1 MVILGEV
8 LVVGG
13 SALVV
18 CSAIFWAWSAI
29 KQKLSR
35 GPDEAL
41 ANRRKCGDDEKPRRG
56 SGRRGAI
63 LFLFRRLPGLRVEC
77 ARPIAFAMLGGNP
90 GREVAV
96 ECLGGSDSDGV
107 CLVRSRRNDAFFCT

>member
-29 KQKLSR
+29 KQKLWAS
-35 GPDEAL
+35 
-41 ANRRKCGDDEKPRRG
+41 RRKSRDDEKPRHG
-56 SGRRGAI
+56 SGRRGSY
-63 LFLFRRLPGLRVEC
+63 RVPSAPLAC
-77 ARPIAFAMLGGNP
+77 K
-90 GREVAV
+90 
-96 ECLGGSDSDGV
+96 
-107 CLVRSRRNDAFFCT
+107 

>member
-29 KQKLSR
+29 KQKLWANHRKSR
-35 GPDEAL
+35 
-41 ANRRKCGDDEKPRRG
+41 DDEKRRHG
-56 SGRRGAI
+56 SGRRGSY
-63 LFLFRRLPGLRVEC
+63 RVPGAPLAC
-77 ARPIAFAMLGGNP
+77 K
-90 GREVAV
+90 
-96 ECLGGSDSDGV
+96 
-107 CLVRSRRNDAFFCT
+107 

>member
-18 CSAIFWAWSAI
+18 CSAIFWAWSTI
-29 KQKLSR
+29 KQRLLR

-41 ANRRKCGDDEKPRRG
+41 DQP
-56 SGRRGAI
+56 
-63 LFLFRRLPGLRVEC
+63 P
-77 ARPIAFAMLGGNP
+77 
-90 GREVAV
+90 EVP
-96 ECLGGSDSDGV
+96 
-107 CLVRSRRNDAFFCT
+107 

>member
-29 KQKLSR
+29 KQKLW
-35 GPDEAL
+35 
-41 ANRRKCGDDEKPRRG
+41 ANRRKPRDDEKPRHG
-56 SGRRGAI
+56 SGRRG
-63 LFLFRRLPGLRVEC
+63 GYRVPSAPLAC
-77 ARPIAFAMLGGNP
+77 K
-90 GREVAV
+90 
-96 ECLGGSDSDGV
+96 
-107 CLVRSRRNDAFFCT
+107 

>member
-29 KQKLSR
+29 KRRLLR
-35 GPDEAL
+35 GRMRL
-41 ANRRKCGDDEKPRRG
+41 WANRRKSRDDEKRRHG
-56 SGRRGAI
+56 SGRPASYARGKI
-63 LFLFRRLPGLRVEC
+63 V
-77 ARPIAFAMLGGNP
+77 
-90 GREVAV
+90 
-96 ECLGGSDSDGV
+96 
-107 CLVRSRRNDAFFCT
+107 

>member
-13 SALVV
+13 SALV

-29 KQKLSR
+29 KQRLLR

-41 ANRRKCGDDEKPRRG
+41 GQP
-56 SGRRGAI
+56 
-63 LFLFRRLPGLRVEC
+63 P
-77 ARPIAFAMLGGNP
+77 
-90 GREVAV
+90 EVP
-96 ECLGGSDSDGV
+96 
-107 CLVRSRRNDAFFCT
+107 

>member
-29 KQKLSR
+29 KQRLSR

-41 ANRRKCGDDEKPRRG
+41 GQP
-56 SGRRGAI
+56 
-63 LFLFRRLPGLRVEC
+63 P
-77 ARPIAFAMLGGNP
+77 
-90 GREVAV
+90 EVA
-96 ECLGGSDSDGV
+96 
-107 CLVRSRRNDAFFCT
+107 

>member
-18 CSAIFWAWSAI
+18 RSAIFWAWFAI
-29 KQKLSR
+29 KQKLLR

-41 ANRRKCGDDEKPRRG
+41 DKPPEAPMMKSLG
-56 SGRRGAI
+56 MVLIGA
-63 LFLFRRLPGLRVEC
+63 
-77 ARPIAFAMLGGNP
+77 AAIAF
-90 GREVAV
+90 
-96 ECLGGSDSDGV
+96 
-107 CLVRSRRNDAFFCT
+107 LVPACK

>member
-29 KQKLSR
+29 KQKLLR
-35 GPDEAL
+35 RPDEAL
-41 ANRRKCGDDEKPRRG
+41 GQP
-56 SGRRGAI
+56 
-63 LFLFRRLPGLRVEC
+63 P
-77 ARPIAFAMLGGNP
+77 
-90 GREVAV
+90 EVP
-96 ECLGGSDSDGV
+96 
-107 CLVRSRRNDAFFCT
+107 